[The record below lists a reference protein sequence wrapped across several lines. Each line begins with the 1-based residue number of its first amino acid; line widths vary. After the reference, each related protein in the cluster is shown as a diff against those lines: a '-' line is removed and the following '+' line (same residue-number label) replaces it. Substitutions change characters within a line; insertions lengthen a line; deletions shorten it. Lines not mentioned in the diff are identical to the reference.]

1 MVRSLKIA
9 LLCMNNAN
17 ILCGKEFFF
26 CHRKKKLLFMPC
38 NMAVVQNLRQRNQ
51 SYVTTLLKLVESR
64 KWETDIYNFV
74 RILSTD
80 MSNKKF
86 ETCNTS

>member
-1 MVRSLKIA
+1 
-9 LLCMNNAN
+9 
-17 ILCGKEFFF
+17 
-26 CHRKKKLLFMPC
+26 MPC